1 MKTVEKSVVYD
12 LMLVRLGEAADEPE
26 SVDLAECRV
35 FMEVVAEAVQRGSA
49 DNAIGLYMGG
59 SEYSTWSRIAEM
71 LDDLEIEAAA
81 SVFVRESVQFALDVL
96 DLPEDGEELDFGE
109 D

>member
-1 MKTVEKSVVYD
+1 MKAVEKSTVFD

-59 SEYSTWSRIAEM
+59 TEYSTWCRITEM
-71 LDDLEIEAAA
+71 LDDLGIEAAA
-81 SVFVRESVQFALDVL
+81 SVFVRESVQFALDVMI
-96 DLPEDGEELDFGE
+96 LPEVEHGEN
-109 D
+109 

>member
-1 MKTVEKSVVYD
+1 MNTVEKSTVYD

-26 SVDLAECRV
+26 SIDLADCRV

-49 DNAIGLYMGG
+49 VNAIGLHMG
-59 SEYSTWSRIAEM
+59 STEYNTWSRITEM
-71 LDDLEIEAAA
+71 LDDLDIEAAA
-81 SVFVRESVQFALDVL
+81 SVFVRESVQFALDALGIQGV
-96 DLPEDGEELDFGE
+96 EHGE

>member
-1 MKTVEKSVVYD
+1 MKTVEKSTVYD

-49 DNAIGLYMGG
+49 ANAIGQYRG
-59 SEYSTWSRIAEM
+59 SPEYTTWSRITEM
-71 LDDLEIEAAA
+71 LDELEIDAAA
-81 SVFVRESVQFALDVL
+81 SAFIRDSVQFGLAELGL
-96 DLPEDGEELDFGE
+96 QEEFDFGE

>member
-1 MKTVEKSVVYD
+1 MRKVEKSMVYD

-49 DNAIGLYMGG
+49 DNAIGQYMG
-59 SEYSTWSRIAEM
+59 STEYITWCRITEM
-71 LDDLEIEAAA
+71 LDNLEIEAAA
-81 SVFVRESVQFALDVL
+81 SVLVRESVQYALDVL
-96 DLPEDGEELDFGE
+96 DLPEDVGELEFGE